1 MSNNLIAVTGATGE
15 VGGRIA
21 RRLAERGAS
30 QRLVVRDPSRAPELK
45 GAEVAQASNYEA
57 REEME
62 PALRGAQTLFLAS
75 GEEARNRVDQHKAA
89 VDAAKAAGVERIVYL
104 SFYGARPDSAFTF
117 GRHHFH
123 TEEHI
128 KASGLSYAF
137 SRDNI
142 YLDFV
147 PFFAAAD
154 GAIRGPGGDG
164 SFAPVARDDIADV
177 VVELLTNPDRDGH
190 AYEVTGGESY
200 TLAEAAARLG
210 KAIGREITYVD
221 ETMDEAWASRRPS
234 GEPDWVIEGWIT
246 TYVAIANGELAQP
259 TSTVKDLT
267 GHEPQRLEELLE
279 QHPESYEHLLRN
291 GESGG

>member
-1 MSNNLIAVTGATGE
+1 MADGLIAVTGATGE
-15 VGGRIA
+15 LGGRVA
-21 RRLAERGAS
+21 RRLADRGVS
-30 QRLVVRDPSRAPELK
+30 QRLVVRDPSKAPDLE

-57 REEME
+57 RDEME
-62 PALRGAQTLFLAS
+62 AALKGAETLFLVS

-104 SFYGARPDSAFTF
+104 SFFGASPDTAFTF
-117 GRHHFH
+117 GRDHFH

-147 PFFAAAD
+147 PFFAGPD

-164 SFAPVARDDIADV
+164 RVAVVARDDIADV
-177 VVELLTNPDRDGH
+177 VVELITNPGLDGQ
-190 AYEVTGGESY
+190 AYEVSGGEAF
-200 TLAEAAARLG
+200 TLAEAAERLG
-210 KAIGREITYVD
+210 KATGREISYVD

-234 GEPDWVIEGWIT
+234 GHPDWEIEGWIT
-246 TYVAIANGELAQP
+246 TYVAIANGELEEV

-267 GHEPQRLEELLE
+267 GHEPQRLEEFL
-279 QHPESYEHLLRN
+279 QNHPESYEHLL
-291 GESGG
+291 G

>member
-1 MSNNLIAVTGATGE
+1 MTGATGE
-15 VGGRIA
+15 VGGRVA

-30 QRLVVRDPSRAPELK
+30 QRLVVRDPSGAPELE
-45 GAEVAQASNYEA
+45 GAEVARASNYEA
-57 REEME
+57 RDEME
-62 PALRGAQTLFLAS
+62 EALKGARTLFLVS
-75 GEEARNRVDQHKAA
+75 GEEARNRVEQHKAA

-104 SFYGARPDSAFTF
+104 SFFGASPDTAFTF
-117 GRHHFH
+117 GRDHFH

-147 PFFAAAD
+147 PFFAGPD

-164 SFAPVARDDIADV
+164 RVAVVARDDIADV
-177 VVELLTNPDRDGH
+177 VVELITNPDRDGQ
-190 AYEVTGGESY
+190 AYEVSGGEAF
-200 TLAEAAARLG
+200 TLAEAAERLSR
-210 KAIGREITYVD
+210 AIGREIAYVD

-234 GEPDWVIEGWIT
+234 GHPDWEIEGWIT
-246 TYVAIANGELAQP
+246 TYVAIAEGELEEV

-267 GHEPQRLEELLE
+267 GHEPRRLEEFLE

>member
-1 MSNNLIAVTGATGE
+1 MTGATGE
-15 VGGRIA
+15 VGGRVA

-30 QRLVVRDPSRAPELK
+30 QRLVVRDPSAAPGLE
-45 GAEVAQASNYEA
+45 GAEVARASNYEA
-57 REEME
+57 RDEME
-62 PALRGAQTLFLAS
+62 EALKGARTLFLVS
-75 GEEARNRVDQHKAA
+75 GEEARNRVEQHKAA

-104 SFYGARPDSAFTF
+104 SFFGASPDTAFTF
-117 GRHHFH
+117 GRDHFH

-147 PFFAAAD
+147 PFFAGPD

-164 SFAPVARDDIADV
+164 RVAVVARDDIADV
-177 VVELLTNPDRDGH
+177 VVELITNPDRDGQ
-190 AYEVTGGESY
+190 AYEVSGGEAF
-200 TLAEAAARLG
+200 TLAEAAERLSR
-210 KAIGREITYVD
+210 AIGREIAYVD

-234 GEPDWVIEGWIT
+234 GHPDWEIEGWIT
-246 TYVAIANGELAQP
+246 TYVAIAEGELEEV

-267 GHEPQRLEELLE
+267 GHEPRRLEEFLE

>member
-1 MSNNLIAVTGATGE
+1 MSNELIAVTGATGE
-15 VGGRIA
+15 MGGRVA
-21 RRLAERGAS
+21 RRLAERGLA

-45 GAEVAQASNYEA
+45 GAEVAQASDYEA
-57 REEME
+57 RDEME
-62 PALRGAQTLFLAS
+62 AALGGAQTLFLVSA
-75 GEEARNRVDQHKAA
+75 EEAQNRVEQHKAA

-104 SFYGARPDSAFTF
+104 SFYGARPDSTFTF
-117 GRHHFH
+117 ARHHFH

-147 PFFAAAD
+147 PFFAGAD

-164 SFAPVARDDIADV
+164 RFAPVARDDIADV
-177 VVELLTNPDRDGH
+177 VVELLTNPDRDGQ
-190 AYEVTGGESY
+190 AYEVAGGESY
-200 TLAEAAARLG
+200 TLAEAAERLG

-221 ETMDEAWASRRPS
+221 ESMEEAWASRRPS

-246 TYVAIANGELAQP
+246 TYVAIANGELAEP
-259 TSTVKDLT
+259 TRTVKDLT
-267 GHEPQRLEELLE
+267 GHDPLRLEELLE
-279 QHPESYEHLLRN
+279 RYPDSYEHLRP
-291 GESGG
+291 G

>member
-1 MSNNLIAVTGATGE
+1 MSDGLIAVTGATGE
-15 VGGRIA
+15 VGGRVA
-21 RRLAERGAS
+21 RRLADRGVV
-30 QRLVVRDPSRAPELK
+30 QRLVVRDPSRAPQLE

-57 REEME
+57 RDEME
-62 PALRGAQTLFLAS
+62 AALRGAQTMFLAS
-75 GEEARNRVDQHKAA
+75 GEEARNRVEQHRAA

-104 SFYGARPDSAFTF
+104 SFYGARADSAFTF
-117 GRHHFH
+117 GRDHFH

-147 PFFAAAD
+147 PFFAGAD
-154 GAIRGPGGDG
+154 GDIRGPGGDG
-164 SFAPVARDDIADV
+164 RFAPVARDDIADV
-177 VVELLTNPDRDGH
+177 VVELLTNPDRDGQ
-190 AYEVTGGESY
+190 AYEVASDESY
-200 TLAEAAARLG
+200 TLADAAERLG

-234 GEPDWVIEGWIT
+234 GEPDWVLEGWIT
-246 TYVAIANGELAQP
+246 TYVAIANGELAEP

-267 GHEPQRLEELLE
+267 GHDPQRLEGFLE
-279 QHPESYEHLLRN
+279 QHPESYEHLA
-291 GESGG
+291 